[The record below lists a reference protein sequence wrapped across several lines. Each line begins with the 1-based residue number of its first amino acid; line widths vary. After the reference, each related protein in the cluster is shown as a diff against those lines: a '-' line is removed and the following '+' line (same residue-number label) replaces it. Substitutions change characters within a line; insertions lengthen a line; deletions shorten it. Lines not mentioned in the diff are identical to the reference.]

1 MNRKNSWKSILPL
14 VGLVVIM
21 MTAASVCAEEPLAR
35 EDQLADDTM
44 VTENLGETE
53 GDTEPLLIAP
63 LEEDDPYSTDPA
75 DDGNFTDTMVISPG
89 PKESVQAS
97 IPLDW
102 PVLGIVGAVVVI
114 ALALIGIAIRRK

>member
-1 MNRKNSWKSILPL
+1 
-14 VGLVVIM
+14 M

-44 VTENLGETE
+44 ITENLGETE

-63 LEEDDPYSTDPA
+63 FEEDDPYSTDPA